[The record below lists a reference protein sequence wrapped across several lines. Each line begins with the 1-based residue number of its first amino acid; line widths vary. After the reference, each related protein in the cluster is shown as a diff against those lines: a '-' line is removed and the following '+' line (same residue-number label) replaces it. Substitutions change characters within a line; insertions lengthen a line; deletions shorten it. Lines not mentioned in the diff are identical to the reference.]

1 MNNVIEFRKD
11 LVSGDWVLI
20 SGQKSKKPVFFTR
33 EPSKALPK
41 SRCPFENIV
50 QSEQGKNL
58 LWLPKKGKSDVK
70 DWWVRVYM
78 NKYPVVVTNKT
89 CSPTITEGLFR
100 HTPGNG
106 FQELVIMRDHVRS
119 FGLMTKDEIKIILE
133 SYIFRYRALSDEPCV
148 EFILILHNSGPRAG
162 ASVPHPHSQ
171 IFALPIIP
179 PDVSRSLEGS
189 KRYFEKTKRCVHC
202 DILKSEINEKT
213 RIIYQNSSFV
223 AVAPYA
229 SKVSYETRIFPKK
242 HEPRFEIIDQQC
254 KNDLADAMR
263 VILSKIYKNLKNP
276 DYNFFIHTS
285 PPGTKHDKHYHWHM
299 EILPRIAIWG
309 GLELGAGIDV
319 VRVSP
324 EEAAKL
330 LRKS

>member
-1 MNNVIEFRKD
+1 MNNLVEFRKD

-20 SGQKSKKPVFFTR
+20 STQKSKKPVFFTH
-33 EPSKALPK
+33 EPSRALPK
-41 SRCPFENIV
+41 SKCPFENIV

-58 LWLPKKGKSDVK
+58 LWLPKKGKSDIK

-78 NKYPVVVTNKT
+78 NKYPVVITNKT
-89 CSPTITEGLFR
+89 CSPVIQEGLFF
-100 HTPGNG
+100 HAPGNG
-106 FQELVIMRDHVRS
+106 FQELVIMRDHARS
-119 FGLMTKDEIKIILE
+119 FGLMTKEEIKIILE
-133 SYIFRYRALSDEPCV
+133 SYILRYRALSDEPCV

-202 DILKSEINEKT
+202 DMLKVEMKEKK
-213 RIIYQNSSFV
+213 RVIYQNNSFV
-223 AVAPYA
+223 VVAPYA

-242 HEPRFEIIDQQC
+242 HEPRFEIIDRRH
-254 KNDLADAMR
+254 KDDLADAMR
-263 VILSKIYKNLKNP
+263 VVLSRIYKNLKDP
-276 DYNFFIHTS
+276 DYNFFVHTS
-285 PPGTKHDKHYHWHM
+285 PPKMGRNKHYHWHV
-299 EILPRIAIWG
+299 EVLPRVAIWG
-309 GLELGAGIDV
+309 GLELGAGIEV

-324 EEAAKL
+324 EETAKL
-330 LRKS
+330 LRK